1 MNTIEISLN
10 QMSTLAHYN
19 VIDDMINPVVTT
31 IKDIPVYICGASIDD
46 LTNFGGIVEEEPYN
60 DEDFDDE
67 DSDFENYDEYY
78 TTSRK
83 IGYIPAGISVEVSH
97 NNDAVVLTRG
107 NVSITLCSDYFP
119 NPVFKAIPTSNGT
132 IYFNY
137 RNEHPLQAFDTII
150 ENIREAGKIF
160 GIEYDI
166 SYTTQ
171 KEQRE
176 ARLAAARKKLN
187 IGE

>member
-10 QMSTLAHYN
+10 AISTLAHYN

-31 IKDIPVYICGASIDD
+31 IKDIPVYISGASIGD
-46 LTNFGGIVEEEPYN
+46 LINFGGVVEEEPYN
-60 DEDFDDE
+60 DEYFDDE

-78 TTSRK
+78 ANYRK

-97 NNDAVVLTRG
+97 NDDAVVLTRG
-107 NVSITLCSDYFP
+107 NVSITVCSNDYS
-119 NPVFKAIPTSNGT
+119 NPAFKAIPTSNGT

-137 RNEHPLQAFDTII
+137 RNEHPTQAFDTII

-166 SYTTQ
+166 NYTTQ

-176 ARLAAARKKLN
+176 ARLAAIRKKLN